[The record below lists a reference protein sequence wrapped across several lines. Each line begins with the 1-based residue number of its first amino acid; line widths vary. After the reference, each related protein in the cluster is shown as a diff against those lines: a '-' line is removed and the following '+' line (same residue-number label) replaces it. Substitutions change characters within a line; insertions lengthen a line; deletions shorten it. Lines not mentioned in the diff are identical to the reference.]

1 MYGIIDNMEQ
11 IDKKPFSHEIASIH
25 DQIRLISELE
35 HARSHALRSAV
46 VCENKEDELHYLVL
60 AKQAR
65 DLRRAFMKKHFPEMD
80 SKDWCLCKSAATLRQ
95 IAYEIANEDV
105 DFLRELDQL
114 TDNIWGKAL
123 HKDLSGCESCAAD
136 YGIMEAEGEKQ

>member
-1 MYGIIDNMEQ
+1 MFDHETAGI
-11 IDKKPFSHEIASIH
+11 S
-25 DQIRLISELE
+25 DQIRLVGELE
-35 HARSHALRSAV
+35 HIRSHALRSAV
-46 VCENKEDELHYLVL
+46 VGEGDELHYLVL

-65 DLRRAFMKKHFPEMD
+65 DLRREFMKKHFPEMD

-95 IAYEIANEDV
+95 IAYEIASEDV

-123 HKDLSGCESCAAD
+123 GKDLSGCESCKAD